1 MYAPLAGDCE
11 LQLTT
16 DLHAYFSQ
24 ATKLLR
30 RMEKLETLT
39 SSKAKEGDIER
50 ESQYKSQEVTIST
63 HEHSQKILTSQP

>member
-39 SSKAKEGDIER
+39 SSKAKEGDI
-50 ESQYKSQEVTIST
+50 
-63 HEHSQKILTSQP
+63 

>member
-16 DLHAYFSQ
+16 DLDAYFSQ

-39 SSKAKEGDIER
+39 SSKAKEGDI
-50 ESQYKSQEVTIST
+50 
-63 HEHSQKILTSQP
+63 